1 MSNNKTAF
9 LFPGQGSQFIGM
21 GREFIDN
28 DQQARTLMN
37 MAGEISGYPVEK
49 LCLEGPMEELT
60 RTAHLQPAITVLN
73 LICLAALKN
82 AGITPDFV
90 VGHSLGE
97 YAALCGAGVLSPE
110 DTLRLVTERGR
121 LMERE
126 ADRNPG
132 VMQAILGLTIAE
144 VMDIIA
150 RINDT
155 GVITAA
161 NHNSEKQI
169 VISGEA
175 APLEEA
181 AALVAERGGKAIPLP
196 VSGAWHSDLVAG
208 AVEDFSAYMAKVD
221 FGSPQVEILFNVT
234 AAEERDPAV
243 IRSIMARQIAST
255 VRWYEIMNNLLA
267 LGVRTFVEV
276 GPKKV
281 LSGLAKKI
289 IPADCEC
296 RILQVDTPEAVQLC
310 ERELTSSN
318 R

>member
-21 GREFIDN
+21 GRAFIDN

-90 VGHSLGE
+90 AGHSLGE

-150 RINDT
+150 RVSDK

-196 VSGAWHSDLVAG
+196 VSGAWHSDLVSG
-208 AVEDFSAYMAKVD
+208 AVEDFSAYMATVD

-234 AAEERDPAV
+234 AAEERDPAM

-255 VRWYEIMNNLLA
+255 VRWYEIINNLLA
-267 LGVRTFVEV
+267 RGVRTFVEV

-289 IPADCEC
+289 IPADREC
-296 RILQVDTPEAVQLC
+296 RILQVDTPEAVRLC
-310 ERELTSSN
+310 KRELTSAK

>member
-1 MSNNKTAF
+1 MSDNKTAF

-21 GREFIDN
+21 GREFIDG
-28 DQQARTLMN
+28 DERARSLMA

-60 RTAHLQPAITVLN
+60 RTAHLQPAITVVN
-73 LICLAALKN
+73 LICLDALKK
-82 AGITPDFV
+82 AGVTPDFV
-90 VGHSLGE
+90 AGHSLGE
-97 YAALCGAGVLSPE
+97 YAALCAAGILSTE

-126 ADRNPG
+126 AGRNPG
-132 VMQAILGLTIAE
+132 VMHAVLGLAIAE
-144 VMDIIA
+144 VMAIVAEVKDL
-150 RINDT
+150 

-161 NHNSEKQI
+161 NHNSAKQV
-169 VISGEA
+169 VISGET
-175 APLEEA
+175 APLAAA

-208 AVEDFSAYMAKVD
+208 AVEDFSAYMDKVE

-234 AAEERDPAV
+234 AAAERDPAV
-243 IRSIMARQIAST
+243 IRAIMSRQIASP

-267 LGVRTFVEV
+267 RGVRTFVEV

-281 LSGLAKKI
+281 LSGLARKI
-289 IPADCEC
+289 IPADREC
-296 RILQVDTPEAVQLC
+296 RIFQVDNPETVQGC
-310 ERELTSSN
+310 ERVLASAN